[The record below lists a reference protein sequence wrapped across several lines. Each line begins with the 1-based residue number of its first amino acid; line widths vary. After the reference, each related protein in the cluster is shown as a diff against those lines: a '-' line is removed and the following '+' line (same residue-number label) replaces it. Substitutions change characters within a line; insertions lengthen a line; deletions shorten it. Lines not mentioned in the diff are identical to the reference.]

1 MVSLSPGVFSS
12 FENWTATALVCKVS
26 GNRCWFVV
34 YVTVLAVT
42 SEWHSKHEL
51 EGMWKEYAMTRFEA
65 LSCRLPPGTEETDEG
80 VQSE

>member
-1 MVSLSPGVFSS
+1 M
-12 FENWTATALVCKVS
+12 
-26 GNRCWFVV
+26 V

-51 EGMWKEYAMTRFEA
+51 EGMWKEYAMTRFKA